1 MGFRFRK
8 SKNLG
13 GGFRLNMSKSGL
25 GGSWGVKGFRV
36 TKKANGGFRTTTS
49 IPGTGISYSSDS
61 KGCSS
66 GCLNLCIVWP
76 IKLCFWL
83 IYGTIW
89 ICFILPIK
97 FIIKLCKKSTDQK
110 EDYASQDAEDVD

>member
-13 GGFRLNMSKSGL
+13 GGFRLNMSKSGI

-36 TKKANGGFRTTTS
+36 TKKAKGGFRTTTS

-61 KGCSS
+61 KGCTS
-66 GCLNLCIVWP
+66 GCMTLCVIWP
-76 IKLCFWL
+76 LKLCFWM
-83 IYGTIW
+83 IYGMIW
-89 ICFILPIK
+89 LCFILPIK
-97 FIIKLCKKSTDQK
+97 LIIKLCKKLAQKNDITVTNDTSETD
-110 EDYASQDAEDVD
+110 